1 MMVMEMVK
9 MVKIQDGDDNGGA
22 DGEGDGEN
30 MMMVTV
36 RMMALIITEPT
47 EHHLTFLSLPPFDA
61 QGNAQQ
67 RSHRGVNF
75 TPAAVQTSNPKV
87 SAVQHKSI
95 PRSESLKPLG
105 PWLPR
110 AGSDVRAVVQP
121 VVR

>member
-1 MMVMEMVK
+1 MLMVM
-9 MVKIQDGDDNGGA
+9 
-22 DGEGDGEN
+22 
-30 MMMVTV
+30 V

-61 QGNAQQ
+61 QGG
-67 RSHRGVNF
+67 RTEGVKF
-75 TPAAVQTSNPKV
+75 TAAAVQTSNPKV

-95 PRSESLKPLG
+95 PCSESLKPLG